1 VSEIRKAAIVGVLA
15 GVCAF
20 AGFCIT
26 STPAGA
32 AFGIVL
38 GLVIFQELT

>member
-1 VSEIRKAAIVGVLA
+1 MSEIRKAAMLGVLS
-15 GVCAF
+15 GICAF

-32 AFGIVL
+32 AFGVVL